1 MPDIHVLD
9 ENTANKIAAGEV
21 VERPASIVKELME
34 NSMDAGADRIVVEA
48 DQGGTTRIRISDNG
62 SGMGPEDIPLAFARH
77 ATSKI
82 RQAEDLYAV
91 TTMGFRG
98 EALPSIA
105 AVSRVRLTSSV
116 EEDGSGHTYE
126 IHGGQEISFAETPST
141 RGTRVEVTDLFFN
154 TPARRKFLKAV
165 PTETR
170 AISEVVQRLAVARPD
185 ISVELVLD
193 GKTQFRTRGSGDL
206 RDALAYVFPL
216 EITRALK
223 PVEAEPDFFR
233 LEGLVGPAFLY
244 RSSRD
249 LQLFYI
255 NGRLVRSPVLTRAL
269 EEAYR
274 HMIPVRR
281 YPVGVLKL
289 TVNPA
294 AVDVNIHPS
303 KLEVKFSMEERIAG
317 DLTRAVRQV
326 LESGDSIRTAAP
338 RPVAA
343 PPAIRTKPEPLS
355 SGLDDLKPGSM
366 RFSYRESIP
375 PEAFRAA
382 ESQAPAPS
390 TVPGPSPEPPDHQLS
405 IRPQKTETAPETGMV
420 KEEGQETVRH
430 PEFLE
435 LENLGMVG
443 NTYLLARGPQGL
455 YIVDQH
461 AAHERLRFE
470 ELLQQ
475 WPEGKEPASQMLMEP
490 VPLGLTLSLR
500 EKLGEEI
507 LTLRR
512 HGIVLEYQE
521 PDYFLRGTPA
531 GLSPQETREL
541 LEEVLEASGEPRD
554 TLRERILMR
563 AACRGAVKAGQTLS
577 PREVRALLEKMAR
590 ALYPYTCPH
599 GRPTVIR
606 LSEKDLEK
614 LFLRI

>member
-34 NSMDAGADRIVVEA
+34 NAMDAGADRIVVEA
-48 DQGGTTRIRISDNG
+48 DQGGITRIRITDNG
-62 SGMGPEDIPLAFARH
+62 SGMGPEDLPLAFARH

-98 EALPSIA
+98 EALASIA
-105 AVSRVRLTSSV
+105 AVARVRMISSDK
-116 EEDGSGHTYE
+116 EDGSGHLYE
-126 IHGGQEISFAETPST
+126 IHGGQEVTFSEASST

-154 TPARRKFLKAV
+154 TPARRKFLKAASS
-165 PTETR
+165 ETR

-216 EITRALK
+216 EITRTLK
-223 PVEAEPDFFR
+223 PVVAEPDFFR

-326 LESGDSIRTAAP
+326 LESGDSIRTAVP

-343 PPAIRTKPEPLS
+343 SPGIRKKPEPLP
-355 SGLDDLKPGSM
+355 SGLEDLKPGTV
-366 RFSYRESIP
+366 RFSYRESIS
-375 PEAFRAA
+375 PEAFLA
-382 ESQAPAPS
+382 EEPKA
-390 TVPGPSPEPPDHQLS
+390 GPSSGSYEPAQKSPDRQMS
-405 IRPQKTETAPETGMV
+405 MEPRIPAEARPDTPDGAETVEP
-420 KEEGQETVRH
+420 VRH

-443 NTYLLARGPQGL
+443 NTYLLARGSQGL

-470 ELLQQ
+470 ELLRQ
-475 WPEGKEPASQMLMEP
+475 WPEGTEPASQILMEP

-507 LTLRR
+507 LALRN
-512 HGIVLEYQE
+512 HGILLEYRE
-521 PDYFLRGTPA
+521 PEYLLRGTPA
-531 GLSPQETREL
+531 GLSPEETRDL
-541 LEEVLEASGEPRD
+541 LEEVLEAAEEPGE
-554 TLRERILMR
+554 TLRERILIR
-563 AACRGAVKAGQTLS
+563 AACSGAVKAGQTLS
-577 PREVRALLEKMAR
+577 PREVRTLMEKLAR
-590 ALYPYTCPH
+590 ARYPYTCPH

-606 LSEKDLEK
+606 LSERDLEK